1 MGRFVDL
8 LGTVLSAFKIGRA
21 TLSASALTAQRSFA
35 LPDKDGTFALLD
47 DIGGG
52 GGGGFTWTTV
62 SANTAMSSGSAYVVT
77 GARGM
82 TLPASV
88 SPGDWFI
95 VHAYDATVRVVSNGN
110 VINGVGSGNDLTLAA
125 GETVYLV
132 GRSTG
137 NLEIV

>member
-1 MGRFVDL
+1 MAERRPLVIVNGEVTELPSGDTL
-8 LGTVLSAFKIGRA
+8 PGASGLS
-21 TLSASALTAQRSFA
+21 
-35 LPDKDGTFALLD
+35 
-47 DIGGG
+47 
-52 GGGGFTWTTV
+52 WTTV

-77 GARGM
+77 GARDM
-82 TLPASV
+82 ALPASV
-88 SPGDWFI
+88 SAGNWFI

-110 VINGVGSGNDLTLAA
+110 VINGVGAGNDLTLAA